1 MRMPRPK
8 TLLLISICVAIL
20 TITLKMGA
28 WYITGSVGFL
38 SDGLESFVNL
48 AGAAFALMMIIIA
61 ERPADTDHPHGHHK
75 AEYFSSGFEGMLIFA
90 AALGILWVAT
100 ERLIHPQ
107 PLAQI
112 GWGVMLS
119 VTSTAL
125 NGITAWVLL
134 KAARIHHSIAL
145 EADGKHLLTDVYT
158 SLGVIGG
165 IGLTALTGW
174 QRLDPIIA
182 ICVALNIL
190 REGWLLIHR
199 SSQGLMDS
207 SASPEVNQLIHDT
220 LKHFEARQ
228 PSAKGLPRVSF
239 DHIRTRAA
247 GQRNFVSMH
256 LHLPASCTLGSAAE
270 LRNQVE
276 QALIAAVPTLHATIE
291 LMPDHMEPVCPP
303 FNAPLHGTK
312 AQPST
317 PDSTAT

>member
-1 MRMPRPK
+1 MINPEFRRNLWLELSPQRLVLM
-8 TLLLISICVAIL
+8 V
-20 TITLKMGA
+20 
-28 WYITGSVGFL
+28 SVLG
-38 SDGLESFVNL
+38 
-48 AGAAFALMMIIIA
+48 IIA
-61 ERPADTDHPHGHHK
+61 
-75 AEYFSSGFEGMLIFA
+75 
-90 AALGILWVAT
+90 
-100 ERLIHPQ
+100 
-107 PLAQI
+107 
-112 GWGVMLS
+112 
-119 VTSTAL
+119 
-125 NGITAWVLL
+125 
-134 KAARIHHSIAL
+134 
-145 EADGKHLLTDVYT
+145 
-158 SLGVIGG
+158 
-165 IGLTALTGW
+165 ALTVYLGND
-174 QRLDPIIA
+174 LDPIIA

-256 LHLPASCTLGSAAE
+256 LHLPASCTLGSTAE

-291 LMPDHMEPVCPP
+291 LMPDHMEPICPP

-312 AQPST
+312 AEPST